1 MTKIANTP
9 NKIVQINAQ
18 VLLPQ
23 RELLNQKARAAGMN
37 VSQLVSHLITEAV
50 VEVTPGISKQM
61 QELNAWLG
69 RINSNLN
76 MLAKHAN
83 VHREKADATLII
95 YQLGQISDDVRR
107 FVEFSDAIRVLNRK
121 RKPCSVKRAAKA
133 QQVPA

>member
-1 MTKIANTP
+1 MTEIANTS

-23 RELLNQKARAAGMN
+23 RELLNQKARAAGMD
-37 VSQLVSHLITEAV
+37 VSQLVSRLITEAV

-69 RINSNLN
+69 RIKSNLN
-76 MLAKHAN
+76 MLVSMPACT
-83 VHREKADATLII
+83 VKADATLII
-95 YQLGQISDDVRR
+95 YQLRQISDDVRR

-121 RKPCSVKRAAKA
+121 RKPCSMKRAAKA
-133 QQVPA
+133 RQVPA